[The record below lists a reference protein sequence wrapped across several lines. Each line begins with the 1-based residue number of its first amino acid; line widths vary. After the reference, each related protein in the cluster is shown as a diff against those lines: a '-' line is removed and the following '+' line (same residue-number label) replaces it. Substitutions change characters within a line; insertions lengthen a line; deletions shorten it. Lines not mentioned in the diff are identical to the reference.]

1 MRIVMRSR
9 GLGRQKFM
17 ENVLTLYFAK
27 YISLN
32 KFAKEHFLQ
41 AGSVDELKKAFYS
54 RMKNH
59 VTDNV
64 NFKKGARLIN
74 WDMIFKLLQQ
84 LK

>member
-17 ENVLTLYFAK
+17 ENALTLYFAK

-41 AGSVDELKKAFYS
+41 AGSVEELKRIFYS
-54 RMKNH
+54 RMKSH
-59 VTDNV
+59 ITDQA

-74 WDMIFKLLQQ
+74 WEIVFKLL
-84 LK
+84 KKI